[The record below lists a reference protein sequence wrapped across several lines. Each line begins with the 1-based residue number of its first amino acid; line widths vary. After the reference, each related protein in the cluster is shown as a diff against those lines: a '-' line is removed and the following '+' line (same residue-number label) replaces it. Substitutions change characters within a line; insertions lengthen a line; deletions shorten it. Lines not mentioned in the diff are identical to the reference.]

1 MAYFSIFRCAVV
13 DKSERA
19 TRWGEASRRAGRAG
33 APRTPPL
40 RHLDLDLEE
49 PMGGICGTNP
59 RRIRQVRLAKDGIDT
74 HLTVGVKI
82 G

>member
-1 MAYFSIFRCAVV
+1 MATTKPTTQLTTTS
-13 DKSERA
+13 
-19 TRWGEASRRAGRAG
+19 
-33 APRTPPL
+33 PPL

-59 RRIRQVRLAKDGIDT
+59 RRIHQVRLAEDSIDAF
-74 HLTVGVKI
+74 LAVGVKI